1 MSTTTTSKRSRR
13 SAPAPAPKAR
23 SPILPLT
30 IAALAIGGV
39 IVVVLL
45 LASGILDQGNSRQLA
60 QAQVDRPAALIDG
73 RAVGAADA
81 PITIEMWEDFQCPA
95 CGLFSRSTEPR
106 LIEDYVVPGHVRLVY
121 RDMAFLGKESID
133 AAVGARAAER
143 LLGAGGFWKYHDLLF
158 HNQHGENAGGF
169 SRTVLGD
176 MAVSLGMDRAAFTA
190 ALDDPD
196 LIAEVRAETQA
207 AAQAG
212 VTSTPTLDI
221 NGVKAV
227 GVQPYQ
233 QLSAYLDGL
242 LAGAT
247 PPPAP

>member
-1 MSTTTTSKRSRR
+1 M
-13 SAPAPAPKAR
+13 
-23 SPILPLT
+23 T
-30 IAALAIGGV
+30 IAALAVG
-39 IVVVLL
+39 VVVVAVLL
-45 LASGILDQGNSRQLA
+45 ISSGLLDQGRSRELVA
-60 QAQVDRPAALIDG
+60 AEVARPADLVDG

-106 LIEDYVVPGHVRLVY
+106 LIEEYVVPGHVRLVY
-121 RDMAFLGKESID
+121 RDMAFLGRESTD

-143 LLGAGGFWKYHDLLF
+143 LLGAGGFWRFHDLLF
-158 HNQHGENAGGF
+158 HNQDGENEGAF

-176 MAVSLGMDRAAFTA
+176 MAVSLGMERAAFLA
-190 ALDDPD
+190 ALDDAD
-196 LIAEVRAETQA
+196 LIGEVRAETQA

-221 NGVKAV
+221 NGVRAV
-227 GVQPYQ
+227 GALPYQ
-233 QLSAYLDGL
+233 QLAEYLDGL

-247 PPPAP
+247 PAPTP